1 MADVCFQWNLSKMVT
16 VLGSAIFINEP
27 ASFATKAPKHCN
39 LALESS
45 PVKKKGKRKWNIVQN
60 KTEGRNDV
68 KVKTCME
75 DLHCWVH
82 SSSYKRILKW

>member
-1 MADVCFQWNLSKMVT
+1 MADVCIQWNLSKMVT
-16 VLGSAIFINEP
+16 VLGSATFISEP
-27 ASFATKAPKHCN
+27 ASFATKSTK
-39 LALESS
+39 ALQFCSGEQPSEE
-45 PVKKKGKRKWNIVQN
+45 KGQKNRNIVQN